1 MSARGK
7 SVHDRV
13 DGGQVAAVAV
23 VVQTV
28 AHDKVVRDFE
38 AGVVDV
44 KRHLEVLGLDEQG
57 RDVQ

>member
-1 MSARGK
+1 MSARGE
-7 SVHDRV
+7 SVYDRV

-23 VVQTV
+23 VVQAV
-28 AHDKVVRDFE
+28 AHDEIVRDFE
-38 AGVVDV
+38 TGVVDV

>member
-7 SVHDRV
+7 SVYDRV

-23 VVQTV
+23 VVQAV
-28 AHDKVVRDFE
+28 AHDKIVRDFE

>member
-1 MSARGK
+1 MSARGEA
-7 SVHDRV
+7 VYDRV

-23 VVQTV
+23 VVQAV
-28 AHDKVVRDFE
+28 AHDEIVRDFE